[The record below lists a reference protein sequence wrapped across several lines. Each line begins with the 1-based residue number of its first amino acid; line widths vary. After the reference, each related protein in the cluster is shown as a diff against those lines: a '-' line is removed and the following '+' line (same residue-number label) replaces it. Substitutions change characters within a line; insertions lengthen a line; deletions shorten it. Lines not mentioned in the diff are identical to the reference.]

1 VKHLKVDLLPLL
13 ANHVNAR
20 DIANELSEY
29 ITDVDSELSKRCDDD
44 LNDDD
49 DNDDDG
55 SYDAWLS
62 FYSST
67 MSLIFTIM
75 IYHVYR

>member
-29 ITDVDSELSKRCDDD
+29 ITDVDSELSKRCDDID
-44 LNDDD
+44 FDV
-49 DNDDDG
+49 G
-55 SYDAWLS
+55 A
-62 FYSST
+62 
-67 MSLIFTIM
+67 
-75 IYHVYR
+75 VE